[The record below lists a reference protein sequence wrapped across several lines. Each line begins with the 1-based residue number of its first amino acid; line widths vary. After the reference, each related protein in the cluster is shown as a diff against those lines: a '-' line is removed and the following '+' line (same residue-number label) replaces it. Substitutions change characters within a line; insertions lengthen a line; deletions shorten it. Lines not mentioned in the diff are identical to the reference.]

1 MATVIKSDKAPA
13 AAGPYS
19 HAIESA
25 GLIFTAGQ
33 LALDPETGKM
43 VEGGAEAQARQ
54 ALTNIKHVLESAGSS
69 MDKVIKVTVFATKLE
84 YFADLAK
91 VYTDF
96 FNEPFPARSGM
107 EVSKLPM
114 DSMFEIEVV
123 AEK

>member
-1 MATVIKSDKAPA
+1 MATVIMSKNAPA

-19 HAIESA
+19 HAIKAA

-33 LALDPETGKM
+33 LAIDPATGAI
-43 VEGGAEAQARQ
+43 VEGGPEEQARQ
-54 ALTNIKHVLESAGSS
+54 TLENIKHVLEDAGTS

-91 VYTDF
+91 VYKDF

-114 DSMFEIEVV
+114 NSMFEIEVV

>member
-1 MATVIKSDKAPA
+1 MATVITSDKAPA

-19 HAIESA
+19 HAIKAA
-25 GLIFTAGQ
+25 GLVFTAGQ
-33 LALDPETGKM
+33 LAIDPETGK
-43 VEGGAEAQARQ
+43 VAGDAETQARQ
-54 ALTNIKHVLESAGSS
+54 TLTNIKHVLEAAGTSL
-69 MDKVIKVTVFATKLE
+69 DRVVKVTVFATKLE

-107 EVSKLPM
+107 EVSRLPM
-114 DSMFEIEVV
+114 DSMFEIEVI

>member
-1 MATVIKSDKAPA
+1 MATVITSDKAPA

-19 HAIESA
+19 HAIKAA
-25 GLIFTAGQ
+25 GLVFTAGQ
-33 LALDPETGKM
+33 LAIDPETGK
-43 VEGGAEAQARQ
+43 VAGDAETQARQ
-54 ALTNIKHVLESAGSS
+54 TLTNIKHVLEAAGTSL
-69 MDKVIKVTVFATKLE
+69 DRVIKVTVFATKLE

-107 EVSKLPM
+107 EVSRLPM
-114 DSMFEIEVV
+114 DSMFEIEVI

>member
-1 MATVIKSDKAPA
+1 MATVITSDKAP

-19 HAIESA
+19 HAIKAA

-33 LALDPETGKM
+33 LAIDPETGK
-43 VEGGAEAQARQ
+43 VAGDAETQARQ
-54 ALTNIKHVLESAGSS
+54 TLTNIKHVLEAAGTS
-69 MDKVIKVTVFATKLE
+69 MDKVVKVTVFATKLE

-107 EVSKLPM
+107 EVSRLPM
-114 DSMFEIEVV
+114 DSMFEIEVI

>member
-1 MATVIKSDKAPA
+1 MATVITSDKAPA

-19 HAIESA
+19 HAIKAA
-25 GLIFTAGQ
+25 GLVFTAGQ
-33 LALDPETGKM
+33 LAINPETGK
-43 VEGGAEAQARQ
+43 VAGDAETQARQ
-54 ALTNIKHVLESAGSS
+54 TLTNIKHVLEAAGTSL
-69 MDKVIKVTVFATKLE
+69 DRVIKVTVFATKLE

-107 EVSKLPM
+107 EVSRLPM
-114 DSMFEIEVV
+114 DSMFEIEVI

>member
-1 MATVIKSDKAPA
+1 MATVITSDKAPA

-19 HAIESA
+19 HAIKAA

-33 LALDPETGKM
+33 LAIDPETGK
-43 VEGGAEAQARQ
+43 VAGDAETQARQ
-54 ALTNIKHVLESAGSS
+54 TLTNIKHVLEAAGTS
-69 MDKVIKVTVFATKLE
+69 MDKVVKVTVFATKLE

-107 EVSKLPM
+107 EVSRLPM
-114 DSMFEIEVV
+114 DSMFEIEVI

>member
-1 MATVIKSDKAPA
+1 MATVITSDKAPA

-19 HAIESA
+19 HAIKAA
-25 GLIFTAGQ
+25 GLVFTAGQ
-33 LALDPETGKM
+33 LAIDPEAGK
-43 VEGGAEAQARQ
+43 VAGDAETQARQ
-54 ALTNIKHVLESAGSS
+54 TLTNIKHVLEAAGTSL
-69 MDKVIKVTVFATKLE
+69 DRVVKVTVFATKLE

-107 EVSKLPM
+107 EVSRLPM
-114 DSMFEIEVV
+114 DSMFEIEVI

>member
-1 MATVIKSDKAPA
+1 MATVIMSDKAPA

-19 HAIESA
+19 HAIKAA
-25 GLIFTAGQ
+25 GLVFTAGQ
-33 LALDPETGKM
+33 LAIDPETGK
-43 VEGGAEAQARQ
+43 VAGDAETQARQ
-54 ALTNIKHVLESAGSS
+54 TLTNIKHVLEAAGTSL
-69 MDKVIKVTVFATKLE
+69 DRVIKVTVFATKLE

-107 EVSKLPM
+107 EVSRLPM
-114 DSMFEIEVV
+114 DSMFEIEVI

>member
-1 MATVIKSDKAPA
+1 MATVIMSDKAPA

-19 HAIESA
+19 HAVKAA

-33 LALDPETGKM
+33 LAIDPETGK
-43 VEGGAEAQARQ
+43 VAGDAETQARQ
-54 ALTNIKHVLESAGSS
+54 TLTNIKHVLEASGTSL
-69 MDKVIKVTVFATKLE
+69 DKVIKVTVFATKLE

-107 EVSKLPM
+107 EVSRLPM
-114 DSMFEIEVV
+114 DSMFEIEVI

>member
-1 MATVIKSDKAPA
+1 MATVITSAKAPA

-19 HAIESA
+19 HAIKAA
-25 GLIFTAGQ
+25 GLVFTAGQ
-33 LALDPETGKM
+33 LAIDPETGK
-43 VEGGAEAQARQ
+43 VAGDAETQARQ
-54 ALTNIKHVLESAGSS
+54 TLTNIKHVLEAAGTSL
-69 MDKVIKVTVFATKLE
+69 DRVIKVTVFATKLE

-107 EVSKLPM
+107 EVSRLPM
-114 DSMFEIEVV
+114 DSMFEIEVI

>member
-1 MATVIKSDKAPA
+1 MATVITSDKAPA

-19 HAIESA
+19 HAIKAAS
-25 GLIFTAGQ
+25 LIFTAGQ
-33 LALDPETGKM
+33 LAIDPETGK
-43 VEGGAEAQARQ
+43 VAGDAETQARQ
-54 ALTNIKHVLESAGSS
+54 TLTNIKHVLEAAGTS
-69 MDKVIKVTVFATKLE
+69 MDKVVKVTVFATKLE

-107 EVSKLPM
+107 EVSRLPM
-114 DSMFEIEVV
+114 DSMFEIEVI

>member
-1 MATVIKSDKAPA
+1 MATVITSDKAPA

-19 HAIESA
+19 HAIKAA
-25 GLIFTAGQ
+25 GLVFTAGQ
-33 LALDPETGKM
+33 LAIDPETGK
-43 VEGGAEAQARQ
+43 VAGDAETQARQ
-54 ALTNIKHVLESAGSS
+54 TLTNIKHVLEAAGTS
-69 MDKVIKVTVFATKLE
+69 MDKVVKVTVFATKLE

-107 EVSKLPM
+107 EVSRLPM
-114 DSMFEIEVV
+114 DSMFEIEVI

>member
-1 MATVIKSDKAPA
+1 MATVIMSEKAPA

-19 HAIESA
+19 HAVKAA

-33 LALDPETGKM
+33 LAIDPATGQLA
-43 VEGGAEAQARQ
+43 EGAEAQARQ
-54 ALTNIKHVLESAGSS
+54 ALTNVKHVLEAAGTSL
-69 MDKVIKVTVFATKLE
+69 DKVVKVSVYATKLE

-91 VYTDF
+91 VYTEF

-107 EVSKLPM
+107 EVSRLPM
-114 DSMFEIEVV
+114 GSMFEIEVI